1 LYIPHSKDDQAAML
15 AKVGAKSLDEL
26 FDVIPETVRLREP
39 LNIPPAMTEMDLEAH
54 LGRLASN
61 NIGADRAV
69 CFLGGG
75 CYDHFVPA
83 VVDVVAGRSE
93 FYTAYTPYQAEA
105 SQGTLQTGF
114 EYQSLICEL
123 SGMDVSNASMY
134 EGATAATE
142 ACLMARAAS
151 GKTGSIVVSE
161 TVHPEYRQTLET
173 YLVDLGTKLVVA
185 PAKDGLTD
193 PAALAKLID
202 AQTACVLLQHPNF
215 FGLLEPMDAL
225 VSAAKSAGVPV
236 VQAFDPMSVGLLK
249 RPGDYGV
256 DVAVTEGQALGTPMQ
271 YGGPFLGVFA
281 CKNNFVRKIPGRVV
295 GQTVDR
301 RGNRCFVLTLQTRE
315 QHIRREKATSNIC
328 TNQGLLALRASV
340 YLALMG
346 PQGMKE
352 AAELCWAKAHYAAD
366 RLSQV
371 KGLSVRFSGA
381 FFKEFVL
388 KTPGKAEQYLSP
400 LLKAGFHAG
409 VPLGRWYKGMDDCL
423 LVAVTEKRT
432 KDEIDRLA
440 DAWTKVL
447 GA

>member
-1 LYIPHSKDDQAAML
+1 ML

-26 FDVIPETVRLREP
+26 FDVIPEEVRLREA
-39 LNIPPAMTEMDLEAH
+39 LRIPPAMTEPELEAH
-54 LGRLASN
+54 MGRLAGSN
-61 NIGADRAV
+61 TAADRAV

-83 VVDVVAGRSE
+83 VVDMVAGRSE
-93 FYTAYTPYQAEA
+93 YYTAYTPYQAEA

-123 SGMDVSNASMY
+123 SGMDISNSSMY

-142 ACLMARAAS
+142 ACLMARSAS
-151 GKTGSIVVSE
+151 GRTGTIVVSE
-161 TVHPEYRQTLET
+161 TVHPEYRQTLQT

-185 PAKDGLTD
+185 PAKDGVTD
-193 PAALAKLID
+193 LAALGKLLD
-202 AQTACVLLQHPNF
+202 DQTACVLLQHPNF
-215 FGLLEPMDAL
+215 FGLLEPMDDLIAAAKNS
-225 VSAAKSAGVPV
+225 SAAV
-236 VQAFDPMSVGLLK
+236 VQAFDPISVGMLK

-256 DVAVTEGQALGTPMQ
+256 DVAVAEGQSLGTPMQ

-281 CKNNFVRKIPGRVV
+281 CKSTFVRKIPGRVV

-328 TNQGLLALRASV
+328 TNQGLLALRAST

-352 AAELCWAKAHYAAD
+352 AAELCWEKSHYAAE
-366 RLSQV
+366 RLSKV
-371 KGLSVRFSGA
+371 PGLSVRFNGA

-423 LVAVTEKRT
+423 LVAVTEKRS
-432 KDEIDRLA
+432 KEEIDRLA

-447 GA
+447 GK